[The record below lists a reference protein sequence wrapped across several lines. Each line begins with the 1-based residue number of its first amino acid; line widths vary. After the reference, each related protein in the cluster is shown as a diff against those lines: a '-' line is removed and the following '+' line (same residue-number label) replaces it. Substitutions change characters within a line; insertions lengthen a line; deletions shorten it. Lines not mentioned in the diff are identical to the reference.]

1 MPLDVSVITLQSD
14 SWKKSTTEVTL
25 LQFLKAAFSE
35 AAQPNDKPWTYFH
48 SMYFEL
54 MLELS
59 YERKRGFAH
68 MKRWKSVIFFSL
80 QYQ

>member
-35 AAQPNDKPWTYFH
+35 AAEPNDKP
-48 SMYFEL
+48 
-54 MLELS
+54 
-59 YERKRGFAH
+59 
-68 MKRWKSVIFFSL
+68 
-80 QYQ
+80 